1 MSRDT
6 ADMRG
11 FTVVE
16 LTVTCAVLSLVLVSL
31 LSLLDSQTRAER
43 HLQAVVNSQ
52 EDVRFAMLAI
62 ARDVRA
68 ADPLLPLSSV
78 DGYAN
83 QIQLQL
89 RDGSGTSLGYVR
101 WILDPAAQAVSRLV
115 LSGPNGTVT
124 STVFTLPRVR
134 NAQDGLPLFRYY
146 NSDGTELTASTATT
160 ADFANCTVR
169 VHITLEADTNPGP
182 KPFQLDS
189 DAEVRNRLPGG
200 IGC

>member
-1 MSRDT
+1 MIRRD
-6 ADMRG
+6 AAG

-16 LTVTCAVLSLVLVSL
+16 LSITCALLSVVLISL

-43 HLQAVVNSQ
+43 HLHAVINSQ
-52 EDVRFAMLAI
+52 EDVRFAMLAM

-68 ADPLLPLSSV
+68 ADPVLALTNV
-78 DGYAN
+78 ADYGN
-83 QIQLQL
+83 QIQVQL
-89 RDGSGTSLGYVR
+89 RDGSGASLGYVR
-101 WILDPAAQAVSRLV
+101 WLLDGAAQSVSRQM

-124 STVFTLPRVR
+124 TTVFTLPRVR

-146 NSDGTELTASTATT
+146 NSDGTELTAATATP
-160 ADFANCTVR
+160 ADVANCTVR
-169 VHITLEADTNPGP
+169 VHISVKADTNPGP
-182 KPFQLDS
+182 KPFLLDS

>member
-1 MSRDT
+1 RRRHVDRDRGGRGHALGHRHPPHQRARRRRCGPRHAHPHRLHPQRQDMPMSRDT

-134 NAQDGLPLFRYY
+134 NAQDGLPLFR
-146 NSDGTELTASTATT
+146 
-160 ADFANCTVR
+160 
-169 VHITLEADTNPGP
+169 
-182 KPFQLDS
+182 
-189 DAEVRNRLPGG
+189 
-200 IGC
+200 